1 MTHETDKNMKVIP
14 SPRST
19 FASTPFRVSIV
30 SMVDGGDEIT
40 TKIDRFRKGP
50 SIGGCSSYMK
60 KTLKNPV
67 VRRERFGAMGIQKF
81 PIFPY

>member
-30 SMVDGGDEIT
+30 STVDGGDEIT
-40 TKIDRFRKGP
+40 TEIDRFRKGP

-60 KTLKNPV
+60 KNIKKSS
-67 VRRERFGAMGIQKF
+67 G
-81 PIFPY
+81 